1 MRLQVRNFLDNYYIN
16 KLILV
21 MTLFLCAVIFTELAL
36 QEYLDEPSRPI
47 WKNLSEVFN
56 ALNYFLITFFV
67 IEIALKL
74 FGFFIAFLREFIN
87 VFDSI
92 VVLISFAFLF
102 GDSDVQFLGLLRIL
116 RLIKVMTEMKRVAD
130 AKKAKQEA
138 IKLQKKQGS
147 SMASHVERVMDF
159 LERC

>member
-21 MTLFLCAVIFTELAL
+21 MTLFLCAVIFTELAI
-36 QEYLDEPSRPI
+36 QEYLDDPTNPISR
-47 WKNLSEVFN
+47 LSGTFK
-56 ALNYFLITFFV
+56 AINYFLITFFV